1 MRLMMDN
8 QKKYD
13 EEQFFLTKGF
23 RCKEV
28 EEGFPAN
35 FVSKAYGLVSGYG
48 TSLLRPA
55 LGLGVLWALGWLLL
69 APLVCLNNAEPV
81 GMQTSCGMGMGF
93 VSFSNLFGFL
103 ALWRG
108 ILEDEVALLSCSGW
122 AEAVA
127 GVQMVVGPVLIFLLL
142 LGMRN
147 RFRMR

>member
-93 VSFSNLFGFL
+93 VSFRTCLGF
-103 ALWRG
+103 WR
-108 ILEDEVALLSCSGW
+108 SG
-122 AEAVA
+122 A
-127 GVQMVVGPVLIFLLL
+127 GSS
-142 LGMRN
+142 
-147 RFRMR
+147 RMRWRFCRAAVGRKRWPGSRWWWGRF